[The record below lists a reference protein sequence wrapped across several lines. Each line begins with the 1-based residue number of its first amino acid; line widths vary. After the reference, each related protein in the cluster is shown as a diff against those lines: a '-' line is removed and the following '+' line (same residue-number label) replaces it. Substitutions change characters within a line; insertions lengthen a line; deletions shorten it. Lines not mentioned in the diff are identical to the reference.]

1 MNVEERILLERITS
15 VAQLSE
21 AEQRLVQADE
31 YLQQLIADNALLE
44 DAAAVH
50 AVEPR
55 RTALLNEVAC
65 LAELPE
71 QDNTGL
77 MGLLG
82 GPGGRLRAI
91 LACAL
96 LLAVTGLASLLP
108 LRQAPLGPEPAWASS
123 DGYTIVYELAGQP
136 AFSSSESGLNHA
148 LDDWRSEFGQSA
160 GQLALRVRSAGDET
174 RVALSARRVNEH
186 ELQRLVSLIEERTGM
201 RDPQVTGTTLF
212 EPAGPGPAQIVVQG
226 QRDPFPATDPA
237 LGRIAD
243 LFAGESANSPISALV
258 HGGGG
263 RIYLGRYSPET
274 QLDHGLQ
281 GMLPPQ
287 QILSVA
293 QGECRAYGSLALF
306 GESARPSAD
315 PQPGSFSFHFDVNM
329 NDPAHNVQSTADAS
343 GNALA
348 NGFWQTDDAWP
359 LGTNGSFGMAQSI
372 GNAAPDCAVAW
383 VGDGGASTHAWLA
396 EPGEGR
402 LSWTPATEHG
412 EYLQSFFSTAP
423 EPSRFIV
430 MDDAA
435 SAPAA
440 FPGAADFPSGFRV
453 WAPQPEGGSGYSYQ
467 VLESSQGN
475 NELLPGFTIFGS
487 QQGLRVFSFPPG
499 AQAAEIQQ
507 RLDEWYEKNGRR
519 ISLNV
524 SLAQPLDDELLL
536 LVAEGL
542 DSDQSLIILGGT
554 NEVAVAGAPAPSAPE
569 PKPAERQEQKQ
580 DEQRKQEKQQKDE

>member
-44 DAAAVH
+44 DAADVDA
-50 AVEPR
+50 AEPR
-55 RTALLNEVAC
+55 RMALLNEIAC

-71 QDNTGL
+71 QNNTGL

-82 GPGGRLRAI
+82 GPGGRLRAV

-96 LLAVTGLASLLP
+96 LLAVIGLASLLP
-108 LRQAPLGPEPAWASS
+108 LRPAALGPQPAWASS

-226 QRDPFPATDPA
+226 QRDPFPAADPA

-263 RIYLGRYSPET
+263 SIYLGRFSPET
-274 QLDHGLQ
+274 QLDHSLQ

-293 QGECRAYGSLALF
+293 QGECRAEGSLALF
-306 GESARPSAD
+306 GEAARPSAD
-315 PQPGSFSFHFDVNM
+315 PQPGSFSFRFHVNM
-329 NDPAHNVQSTADAS
+329 NDPAHDIQSTADAS
-343 GNALA
+343 GNAVA
-348 NGFWQTDDAWP
+348 DGFWVSDQARPFDSH
-359 LGTNGSFGMAQSI
+359 GGYGMSQSF
-372 GNAAPDCAVAW
+372 GNAAPSCAVAW

-396 EPGEGR
+396 EPGEGN

-499 AQAAEIQQ
+499 AQAGEIQQ
-507 RLDEWYEKNGRR
+507 RLDEWYERNGRR

-524 SLAQPLDDELLL
+524 NLAQPLDDELLL

-554 NEVAVAGAPAPSAPE
+554 NDVAVAGVPAAPE
-569 PKPAERQEQKQ
+569 RKQDDQEEKQKQ
-580 DEQRKQEKQQKDE
+580 DEKPAQEKKQKDK